1 VARFADIVV
10 VGVLVAG
17 VVAGTGMGAPRS
29 AAAAVGDGQAPAG
42 PGPDTWT
49 VEAMTFEVMTGP
61 DDDLAVTID
70 ADLYVPSSATA
81 ATPAPSILTSH
92 GFGNHKAVPEQKAN
106 SAYFASHGYVV
117 LSYSA
122 QGFGA
127 SSSCIGLDSLDYDVK
142 SAVQLLDFLG
152 AHEAVAKDA
161 PGDPKV
167 GLIGGSYGGG
177 EQGLLAV
184 VDDRVDAI
192 AVGRSWQTLQYSL
205 DPNNWIVD
213 PANPWDLDAA
223 DQGVFKQA
231 WTTLFFSLGAST
243 PAMGDGGCDPI
254 TQQQEFPGAVP
265 CPGFVPAICPTFQRL
280 STTGDAAPED
290 RELVARSSTAPL
302 INELDT
308 PTLLVQGLPD
318 TLFNVN
324 EPSSTFAQLS
334 ARGVPVAM
342 IWHSGGHGGFNT
354 GPGEAEAYNAQ
365 WDDTPE
371 SQAVFAKGYLPRRTL
386 QWFERHVRGEDVD
399 TGPAFAWW
407 RDWVEFDLEQ
417 TGGTAA
423 PAYGTADTFPPPQVP
438 ITTWTLDPANDALV
452 PSGGEV
458 MGGEASLANP
468 PLGEPAAYS
477 EIPNFSGPSSSPGSV
492 GFAPPTEIPTQ
503 HAVFDTPPF
512 EVDTEFVGVPRA
524 SLRLSHLAP
533 TGDVRFFLKIYDV
546 DPDGGL
552 TLLRRQ
558 VAPARVPDAAL
569 EAGPVGVHAIGNSWL
584 FRKGHSLRIVVATT
598 DQAYYNQKVAD
609 AVTLSSTG
617 DAPST
622 IDLPLRSLTADDP
635 MPLPAPPPEV
645 APPPPAPSTPVTG
658 GGFAIAGL
666 LVLGLAVFRRR

>member
-1 VARFADIVV
+1 
-10 VGVLVAG
+10 
-17 VVAGTGMGAPRS
+17 MGLPRS
-29 AAAAVGDGQAPAG
+29 AVAAATDGQALGG

-49 VEAMTFEVMTGP
+49 VEAMTFEVVTGP
-61 DDDLAVTID
+61 DDDLEVTID
-70 ADLYVPSSATA
+70 ADLYVPASATA

-117 LSYSA
+117 LNYTA

-127 SSSCIGLDSLDYDVK
+127 SSSCIGLDSLDFDVK
-142 SAVQLLDFLG
+142 NSIQLLDFLG
-152 AHEAVAKDA
+152 EHEAVAKDA

-177 EQGLLAV
+177 EQGPLAV

-254 TQQQEFPGAVP
+254 TQQQEFPGTLP
-265 CPGFVPAICPTFQRL
+265 CPGFVPAICPTFARL
-280 STTGDAAPED
+280 STTGDASPED
-290 RELVARSSTAPL
+290 RELVGRSSLATM
-302 INELDT
+302 IDQLDT

-324 EPSSTFAQLS
+324 EPTSTFAQLS

-342 IWHSGGHGGFNT
+342 IWHSGGHGGYNT
-354 GPGEAEAYNAQ
+354 GPGEAEAYSGQ

-371 SQAVFAKGYLPRRTL
+371 SQAVFANGYLPRRTL
-386 QWFERHVRGEDVD
+386 QWFDRHVRGEDVD

-407 RDWVEFDLEQ
+407 RDWVEVDLEQ

-423 PAYGTADTFPPPQVP
+423 PAYGTADEYPPAQVP
-438 ITTWTLDPANDALV
+438 ITTWTLDPGADALV
-452 PSGGEV
+452 PAGGAV
-458 MGGEASLANP
+458 TGGAASLVNP
-468 PLGEPAAYS
+468 PLGEPAAVS
-477 EIPNFSGPSSSPGSV
+477 DIPNFSGPASSPGSADFV
-492 GFAPPTEIPTQ
+492 PPTEIETQ

-512 EVDTEFVGVPRA
+512 AVDTEMVGVPRA
-524 SLRLSHLAP
+524 SLRLSHVAP
-533 TGDVRFFLKIYDV
+533 TADVRFFVKLYDV

-558 VAPARVPDAAL
+558 AAASRVPDSAL
-569 EAGPVGVHAIGNSWL
+569 QAGPVQVHAIGNSWL
-584 FRKGHSLRIVVATT
+584 FREGHSLRLVIATT
-598 DQAYYNQKVAD
+598 DQAYYNQRVPD
-609 AVTLSSTG
+609 QITLSSSA

-622 IDLPLRSLTADDP
+622 IDLPLRPLTAADP
-635 MPLPAPPPEV
+635 PPSPAPPPHV
-645 APPPPAPSTPVTG
+645 PAPTPGPTTPVTG
-658 GGFAIAGL
+658 GGFALAGL
-666 LVLGLAVFRRR
+666 LVLGFGVLRRR